1 MRPASRWCA
10 LVVVMS
16 VLCLAACS
24 GGAKA
29 AATKRP
35 RPTTTSSTSTTT
47 TSTVPE
53 VLPVAPLTG
62 AVVPPEAAGLLG
74 RPALAIKVD
83 NAPEALPHAGVNHAD
98 VVFEIQVEGVSRLM
112 AVFHSADAPQ
122 VGPTRSARYSDPPIL
137 AMFGR
142 PLFGWSGANEGVTT
156 AVMKAP
162 WIVNVNWDSVA
173 KNEYRRVKGR
183 RAPHNLFTDT
193 ASLFR
198 HARPDSQ
205 APPAP
210 IFTYLGPGETNP
222 TIAPVAGLNVRVGT
236 TPSTWVW
243 DPDLNGYRRWQ
254 YGRVHATDAGQA
266 TATNVV
272 VLLTQYTKGPFAVTT
287 GSGPALVLQGG
298 GAVTGTWSRGDQAS
312 PYTLT
317 ATDGSPI
324 RLNPGRTWVEL
335 ANHPWAPI
343 SPEQASGLL
352 ATAR

>member
-10 LVVVMS
+10 LLAVIA
-16 VLCLAACS
+16 VLSLPSCG

-35 RPTTTSSTSTTT
+35 KPTTT
-47 TSTVPE
+47 TSTTSTSTSTIPE

-62 AVVPPEAAGLLG
+62 ATVPAEAAALLG
-74 RPALAIKVD
+74 RPALAIKID
-83 NAPEALPHAGVNHAD
+83 NSPEAMPQAGVNVAD

-112 AVFHSADAPQ
+112 AVFHSADASQ

-142 PLFGWSGANEGVTT
+142 PLFGWSGANEGVTN
-156 AVMKAP
+156 AVMNAP

-173 KNEYRRVKGR
+173 RNEYRRVKGR
-183 RAPHNLFTDT
+183 AAPHNLFTDT
-193 ASLFR
+193 PNLFR
-198 HARPDSQ
+198 HARPDTQ

-210 IFTYLGPGETNP
+210 IFGYLAPGEGNP

-243 DPDLNGYRRWQ
+243 DPALGGYRRWQ
-254 YGRVHATDAGQA
+254 YGRVHTTDAGQV

-272 VLLTQYTKGPFAVTT
+272 VLLTQYAKGPVAVTT

-298 GAVTGTWSRGDQAS
+298 GAVTGTWTRADQAA

-317 ATDGSPI
+317 ATDGAPI

-335 ANHPWAPI
+335 ANQPWAPI
-343 SPEQASGLL
+343 GPEVASGLL
-352 ATAR
+352 AAPR